1 MKARGTP
8 EPRCRAQA
16 LVLREEQHNR
26 DYAPVDAL
34 RRQVREH
41 SNHLSG
47 RLISLQ
53 EDHDSYRSSHLR
65 TIHYLPQL
73 CAQENW
79 VCECCGSGI
88 AIPVGAA
95 RGCARRGRAWH
106 VWDNRRARSHTVWR
120 PRSSSAGCTLPASP
134 GRRGPAAPCGAPSAA
149 GSPLRSAHATHGPWE
164 PSSPPSTVS
173 PGLRG
178 RWGMLG
184 GSVAIWGVRRGRG
197 GPSRPRR
204 PNGDRSV
211 SVR

>member
-95 RGCARRGRAWH
+95 RGCARRGRACAH
-106 VWDNRRARSHTVWR
+106 ADSSLK
-120 PRSSSAGCTLPASP
+120 PRSFGA
-134 GRRGPAAPCGAPSAA
+134 RRLRRPAAAKPPPCQGPLTRTSGAIAMPHRLLLLIFRRRL
-149 GSPLRSAHATHGPWE
+149 LRHWWHPISQH
-164 PSSPPSTVS
+164 
-173 PGLRG
+173 L
-178 RWGMLG
+178 
-184 GSVAIWGVRRGRG
+184 
-197 GPSRPRR
+197 
-204 PNGDRSV
+204 D
-211 SVR
+211 